1 MQDPKRFHAKHET
14 LKSDLPRRE
23 KIFFQGSIAGDG
35 QARFTTGSI
44 RIAIVS
50 QPVKM
55 PRKQNLTVFLP
66 DG

>member
-1 MQDPKRFHAKHET
+1 MQDQKRFHPKHET
-14 LKSDLPRRE
+14 PKSDLSRRE

-55 PRKQNLTVFLP
+55 PRKPNVTVFLP